1 MALSAVLQ
9 DGVPGRWL
17 VFAAP
22 RAVVEARTLAE
33 VAPALAEVARR
44 VEAEGLWAVGFV
56 AYEAAPAFEPA
67 LAVRT
72 PAAGAPPLLR
82 FALTAPPRCVEAPAP
97 PFADG
102 LTAADGSPGHR
113 VGAWQ
118 PSVSRDAYRRAVD
131 EIRRRIARGDT
142 YQVNYTYHLRAA
154 FEGDPRSLFADLV
167 AAQGGGY
174 GGFVEAGRHAVC
186 CASPELFF
194 ALADGAVTT
203 RPMKGTAPR
212 GRWSE
217 EDEARAR
224 ALAASAKERAENL
237 MIVDMMRND
246 LGRVAAAG
254 SVEVPLRRGDGVA
267 EEAPARRL
275 FEVERYPTV
284 WQMTS
289 TVTARLA
296 AGVGLPRLFA
306 ALFPCASITGAP
318 KASTSRII
326 AELEAEPRGVY
337 TGTVGW
343 MAPGGRAR
351 FAVAIRTAVVDRGR
365 GEVEYGVGGGIVW
378 DSRPRREAAEAE
390 VKARVLTAPPRPP
403 FELLETM
410 LWMPPADDG
419 SVHGG
424 AAHVGSVLDG
434 VFLLAG
440 HLRRLAGSAAY
451 FGFRCNPEAVRRAL
465 AEAVERTLHSA
476 AGEIGRPTGDRPT
489 EALRLRLLLSRDGLV
504 RVEAS
509 PLSLAEL
516 GAPSRR
522 QADAGDALPVAVA
535 ARPVDAADV
544 FLFHKTTHRTV
555 YDDALAEVRR
565 HHPEAVEA
573 ILVNGRGEVTEAT
586 TANLVASVDG
596 ALVTPPLAA
605 GCLPGVYRRHLLEA
619 GEISEAS
626 VRAHDL
632 VRCDGL
638 WLVNAVRR
646 WRRARLLAG

>member
-17 VFAAP
+17 AFAAP
-22 RAVVEARTLAE
+22 RAVVEARTLAA

-44 VEAEGLWAVGFV
+44 VEADGLWAVGFV
-56 AYEAAPAFEPA
+56 AYEAAPACEPA
-67 LAVRT
+67 LVVRT
-72 PAAGAPPLLR
+72 PGAGAPPLLR
-82 FALTAPPRCVEAPAP
+82 FALTAPPRRVEAPAP
-97 PFADG
+97 PFADD

-118 PSVSRDAYRRAVD
+118 PSVSRDVYRRAVD

-142 YQVNYTYHLRAA
+142 YQVNYTYHLRAP

-174 GGFVEAGRHAVC
+174 GGFVDAGRHAVC

-194 ALADGAVTT
+194 DLEDGFVTT

-217 EDEARAR
+217 EDEERAR
-224 ALAASAKERAENL
+224 ELAASAKERAENL

-246 LGRVAAAG
+246 LGRVATAG
-254 SVEVPLRRGDGVA
+254 SVEVP
-267 EEAPARRL
+267 RL
-275 FEVERYPTV
+275 FKVERYPTV

-296 AGVGLPRLFA
+296 PGVGLPELFA

-326 AELEAEPRGVY
+326 AELESGPRGVY
-337 TGTVGW
+337 TGAVGW
-343 MAPGGRAR
+343 MAPGRRAR
-351 FAVAIRTAVVDRGR
+351 FAVAIRTAVVDRER
-365 GEVEYGVGGGIVW
+365 GEAEYGVGGGIVW
-378 DSRPRREAAEAE
+378 DSRPEREAAETE
-390 VKARVLTAPPRPP
+390 VKARVLTAPPRPS

-410 LWMPPADDG
+410 LWTPPVDAG
-419 SVHGG
+419 PL
-424 AAHVGSVLDG
+424 LDG

-440 HLRRLAGSAAY
+440 HLGRLAGSAAY
-451 FGFRCNPEAVRRAL
+451 FGFYCDPEAVRWAL
-465 AEAVERTLHSA
+465 ATAVEA
-476 AGEIGRPTGDRPT
+476 ALRRISGEDERPT
-489 EALRLRLLLSRDGLV
+489 EALRLRLLLARDGAV
-504 RVEAS
+504 RIETS
-509 PLSLAEL
+509 PLAFAEL

-522 QADAGDALPVAVA
+522 QADAGEALPVALA
-535 ARPVDAADV
+535 PRPADASDV

-565 HHPEAVEA
+565 RHPEAAEA
-573 ILVNGRGEVTEAT
+573 ILVNGAGEVTETT
-586 TANLVASVDG
+586 TANVVAALDG

-605 GCLPGVYRRHLLEA
+605 GCLPGVYRRHLLES
-619 GEISEAS
+619 GEITEAP
-626 VRAHDL
+626 VRVDDL
-632 VRCDGL
+632 VRSDGL
-638 WLVNAVRR
+638 WLVNSLRR
-646 WRRARLLAG
+646 WRRARLVAR